1 MGELSISRAL
11 IKYDYVN
18 FRLDIL
24 EYCENSKDKLL
35 EREQYYIDTLKPI
48 YNIEKKA
55 GSSAGRILSD
65 KTWQWISES
74 LKKRYLIQPSKNKGK
89 THTAETKLLMSI
101 TRKGSNNPFY
111 GNKHNEESKELIRQS
126 KIGKKQSIETR

>member
-65 KTWQWISES
+65 KTWQ
-74 LKKRYLIQPSKNKGK
+74 
-89 THTAETKLLMSI
+89 
-101 TRKGSNNPFY
+101 
-111 GNKHNEESKELIRQS
+111 
-126 KIGKKQSIETR
+126 